1 MNIFYNFL
9 GVECAENCANVCD
22 YVCANKGRTYKNE
35 CLIKIDSFM
44 TNKLI
49 QKFHN
54 GKCRKLKT
62 SHLF

>member
-9 GVECAENCANVCD
+9 GAECAENCANMYD
-22 YVCANKGRTYKNE
+22 YVCANNSRTYKNE

-49 QKFHN
+49 HKFHH
-54 GKCRKLKT
+54 GKCCKLKT